1 LIHVSVYVYTGAIG
15 QLDPDPS
22 EDNLANTTAIEKSA
36 KLSKEKSSM
45 ATDAVNHAGLS
56 PALCLAASKHSLA
69 RNTLD

>member
-1 LIHVSVYVYTGAIG
+1 MSVYVYTGAIG

-22 EDNLANTTAIEKSA
+22 EVNTTAIEKSA